1 VSAKQILCPIDL
13 SENSLAAVEMATS
26 LAMARESTILFLFVA
41 FPELPASAGLAIAEV
56 DQAIQKENE
65 KFHKITPTNIA
76 VACEHELVRGNPAE
90 EIIRIAEERGVE
102 FIVMSTHGRSGLSR
116 MLMGSVAEEV
126 IRNANCPVLTL
137 RNPTVQSQAQ
147 AAG

>member
-1 VSAKQILCPIDL
+1 MSAKQILCPIDL

-26 LAMARESTILFLFVA
+26 IAMARESTILFLFVA

-65 KFHKITPTNIA
+65 KFHKITPTNSS
-76 VACEHELVRGNPAE
+76 VAYEHELVRGNPAE
-90 EIIRIAEERGVE
+90 EIVRIADEREVE